1 MGNIVPELCVCKERD
16 GKGRN
21 KKRVKVSISDG
32 NIKVLD
38 FIGLIGSAKVL
49 TELIKP
55 LEKYIPYEIFCISE
69 DKLMRKH
76 SIVKIKCISN
86 VNDHGICIKIMYIEH
101 GKFMIYLLPIWD
113 EDEKGILEYKYH
125 TDIIKDDKKLIVKSD
140 KIFTQFVFWMK
151 KLASKPEN
159 ELQSEKNLGKTIYAY
174 IKSLIANE

>member
-1 MGNIVPELCVCKERD
+1 
-16 GKGRN
+16 
-21 KKRVKVSISDG
+21 
-32 NIKVLD
+32 
-38 FIGLIGSAKVL
+38 
-49 TELIKP
+49 
-55 LEKYIPYEIFCISE
+55 
-69 DKLMRKH
+69 
-76 SIVKIKCISN
+76 
-86 VNDHGICIKIMYIEH
+86 MYIEH